1 MHSSDGYIRNRMS
14 FQKRSEIFSDQLESN
29 KNLYLL
35 FQLTQK
41 LKT

>member
-1 MHSSDGYIRNRMS
+1 MHSSDGYICNRMS
-14 FQKRSEIFSDQLESN
+14 FQNRCEIFSEQLESN